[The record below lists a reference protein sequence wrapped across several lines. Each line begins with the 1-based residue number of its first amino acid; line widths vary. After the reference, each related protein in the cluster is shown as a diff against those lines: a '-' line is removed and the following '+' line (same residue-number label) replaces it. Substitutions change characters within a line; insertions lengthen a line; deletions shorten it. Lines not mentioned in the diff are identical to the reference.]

1 MSLFDDLPAIGAAPR
16 AGLFDD
22 LPDVEKDGPLT
33 RGFKR
38 AINSGRTAYNLT
50 TGDAETGAT
59 LAAERADYA
68 RKNPG
73 SPEGNE
79 LMAAWERGDGVTGG
93 IKEVA
98 GEVAKDWTD
107 APNVMS
113 AVRATGKNLGAMGG
127 GILEQM
133 PNMVAP
139 MAGMLAGGAAG
150 SLAGPAGTVGGA
162 FAGATAGNT
171 AMEAAEQVDRA
182 IRQAGINPED
192 KAAVK
197 AYLAAN
203 GDTVLGQAATKGA
216 IIGAV
221 DTATM
226 GAGHLLLSAPGKA
239 AAGRALEGMGVDLA
253 DRAAVKAAMASDDF
267 AARVASDTAYQASQK
282 GLPPLARNATVAA
295 LEPAGEFTGEYLG
308 QGAATGDWDTKGAA
322 LEALS
327 SVGQGAVTFAGQKL
341 YEAATSPLRGKDA
354 PPMPGPGDVDQAN
367 ADLGF
372 AAGQYANLV
381 PSEQPLLG
389 SQPSV
394 IAVPTQDGGTTTI
407 DRNTGPLSDIAV
419 DVVQGQIQTGMPLR
433 AYATT
438 MDAQAALEQRPDG
451 ERMRVAPHPR
461 ASGRYAVVPKT
472 AEALTAIDRK
482 AEAQMKSEERLATVE
497 SEDGNASQVA
507 TTGGQ
512 GSGTVA
518 GGSAGDSSSLGGVT
532 GGRGGATGT
541 SAPGR
546 GADTSLGDASVGDAA
561 LDELAPAP
569 VQPVSSMPAAERV
582 KAERQ
587 AAARAEA
594 QARGAQLTDD
604 EVSSANTAPTEA
616 QQAAGN
622 YQKGHVKIGSLDIS
636 IENPAGSTR
645 SGKEGRKSWSV
656 QMSDHYG
663 YIKRTEGADGEQV
676 DVYVKTGTATDHNGP
691 VFVVDQYN
699 PKTGQFDEHKAFVGY
714 RTALDVTRSYDAHFS
729 DGTGPKRRKGITK
742 MAPDAFT
749 AWARHGD
756 TSQAADKAQAEIAQ
770 STGKESKK
778 RSNGDLYQAAAEA
791 NKRKQERRLPTEQND
806 TLAVREATGAEVSVV
821 SEKELPEADAAPAGH
836 VSRQT
841 AEFSRHVAKLFG
853 KRVVFVEGMPAD
865 GFYNHGNTIYLSTT
879 GSVHHL
885 RLLGH
890 EMLHALR
897 SQSKETYAK
906 LLEAVREVVT
916 DAQLKSQFSDYF
928 SQDKDKKDWTDDQI
942 TEWLADDKNRDFL
955 TEEWMA
961 DLSGNRWTESAFWED
976 VFTQVEG
983 KYGSEQAKGII
994 AKLRLALITALNK
1007 LKTLVRGSAFA
1018 VDGRVGEQ
1026 LDQIRAALATGFAD
1040 YAKAVK
1046 DGQVS
1051 EGNGETKFSGKET
1064 ASDHKMLITREERE
1078 LADKTKL
1085 TREELSKVTKY
1096 AKQFGLPPKQ
1106 VETEVRR
1113 IKARFPES
1121 AGWAP
1126 LEFLRVDPKTMAKKA
1141 TKERPLPADAIF
1153 FVEQGYKFHTGDKS
1167 THDQRVKRLGSAL
1180 AGEITGKYVAAQNG
1194 DPVAK
1199 VIMRQADWYQA
1210 LRGKLRSTFGGF
1222 GDFLAQLLGPT
1233 SANNP
1238 VEPNFK
1244 YGIEALKMATSGKW
1258 DNLFKE
1264 VFAWRADIDA
1274 AAANLDAVIE
1284 KVKAEGGKGV
1294 MKDPRVVLA
1303 AKELKKASVYKGE
1316 HPRRENGKQFGMAT
1330 KGIEQI
1336 LAEAWGDK
1344 SHGDAPKTK
1353 NYYQNIMGRTMEA
1366 TIDVWAARTLRRLAN
1381 ENVGNFP
1388 RIPPVAETAVAGSV
1402 LVDNVTSGSEFGFG
1416 QEVFREA
1423 AEQLRN
1429 SGIPQFEKTTPD
1441 AVQAMIWFAEKEL
1454 WARRDWT
1461 TKVGEEGSIEHEMLL
1476 AGFPDRAQVDAWR
1489 VAARAGHP
1497 NPDTKAFQGKDGAF
1511 RQKAFEKAVA
1521 RWQEVKQIAAEE
1533 LAKIERYPDRFVAG
1547 VTTEIPNDK
1556 PTDSEMSSTAR
1567 ELDAVITGDKVMAKR
1582 VIASTGEFMG
1592 DFERTLDVEAVV
1604 RNGFDANPLWN
1615 KLVEIGDREGQQAVF
1630 LSRVLREDELG
1641 NIDPTKHRPG
1651 VELYFAKPRTL
1662 AEVQP
1667 LMDLINEAGVHGM
1680 TMATEGRRTP
1690 GALAGKD
1697 QPIVGIR
1704 MQHIPEFML
1713 GYGYNVSMTNAEISS
1728 AVLAARDQMRKL
1740 VEQLSARGDVATATA
1755 HWYETRVHFY
1765 GNTESE
1771 GSSRAGSPAVDQR
1784 VWSGQRIGEALAGA
1798 ARFDG
1803 DGKAPLAARRAEL
1816 LAARQVSRRDPAKLS
1831 TQRSNAAR
1839 DERNGGSNARTGE
1852 EVRGYGVSQPGS
1864 VSVQGIHY
1872 SKQERSSLDGRYYGT
1887 GARGAEGPRVRTAE
1901 DARLKERVYF
1911 YVNKETGIRP
1921 EDGVGSI
1928 AHAAQLN
1935 NVYDANADTWVQ
1947 TKVDRALSGDAWLNA
1962 FESAVID
1969 NGFDGYVTDFG
1980 TQRAAV
1986 LLGRH
1991 NVPVT
1996 RGQGAVSETKQA
2008 RRTDLPMGKMTGA
2021 EWKKLEPR
2029 ATELEDDKS
2038 YYRDEI
2044 RYSPDRFQSIAD
2056 DFTGRIREAVANP
2069 RNTRPVL
2076 IHSDTPASMQI
2087 LGWANRPLLVEAS
2100 ELAKI
2105 ANKPGFETDEKIG
2118 NLVLDLARPGAMF
2131 WNEKQG
2137 SLNILRREDMQGAP
2151 ALIAVRAEVASGLAG
2166 KGSEPA
2172 RAHLMVTAHRLENQ
2186 GALLRKITS
2195 GELKPLYLYRAN
2207 PLIKQAMQKKKY
2219 RVVTSRV
2226 LAPENRHAR
2235 FDVKLDMASRLLSE
2249 ADLVKWEQDK
2259 WGDAPKFS
2267 PARWYFSPLQRAF
2280 EQAPDKMFSTAP
2292 QVKAWLSSNASKL
2305 GVKQDEIQWSGIN
2318 DWLDLQGK
2326 NKVSKDQ
2333 VVQYLQQNGVQVEEV
2348 EKGKAGFNE
2357 DDPQLPEDSPLKV
2370 VESDEE
2376 YHGDLALRYKYVV
2389 IDDEADTTKGWG
2401 HTEAE
2406 AISDAYSGHPE
2417 YWGGAEATEYRQYV
2431 LPGGK
2436 NYRELLLTLP
2446 TKAPLSTRYVVEGQG
2461 PGAKLKD
2468 TKTGFTITQ
2477 GYYGRMVEMAMAK
2490 NAEDAGQA
2498 KPFKSAH
2505 WQEPNI
2511 LAHVRFND
2519 RTDAEGKKV
2528 LFIEELQS
2536 DWGQEGKKKGFDTP
2550 RKTKPMSDEEYNAFM
2565 TNMKEAAAEELVRR
2579 GDGKLPLETA
2589 RVIANSQPLIQV
2601 ASWAGMENEYQET
2614 IVRREEDRADHQGS
2628 RTLPSAPFV
2637 TDTKAWLTLGIKRM
2651 IAYAAENGYDKVA
2664 FVNGEQSADRYD
2676 LSKQIKQVLVRPFG
2690 DQWNIK
2696 AYDNGDSARIS
2707 ETINDLSALDDYIGK
2722 DAADRARKQINES
2735 GSADLRGLDL
2745 KVGGE
2750 GMKAFYDKIVPQ
2762 VANDV
2767 LKKLGGGKV
2776 EPVLVTED
2784 GAVNV
2789 GMPNSVGEQS
2799 GFTITPAMR
2808 EQVSRG
2814 LPLFSLARKVS
2825 DAVTSTIGKLD
2836 AAVDGL
2842 SNLPDQFAY
2851 LSDRYLAL
2859 GKIARVDEI
2868 SSEVRK
2874 AFDGAAPADKQAVYD
2889 YLTTRGATT
2898 GRISDHK
2905 LRSIAK
2911 RIKDT
2916 INYTGDQLVA
2926 RGLLDQEARDHY
2938 RDQYLPRMYL
2948 RHMLDD
2954 QAFKVIGMGK
2964 KPSDMGYLK
2973 HRKDIPQEIRDV
2985 VLGEIKDPSFLSVNA
3000 IARAMRDVSLLDW
3013 MGKIAQNNEWVFPEI
3028 FVPWQGKKVT
3038 AYWLR
3043 AEADRIE
3050 NQIPHYTPQNKAK
3063 AEALVAQM
3071 RSTAHQTLGSMSAI
3085 DHKKF
3090 KQIPDTRRYG
3100 LLRGMWVR
3108 NEIYN
3113 DIMGASQIV
3122 NADPTWFEDWFGF
3135 GGKGTRLTQW
3145 WKFTKVAANP
3155 PGQIRNFISNMVML
3169 QLSGIGLHRLPFA
3182 LIEAARDITSNG
3194 KYWQVAKKYGVTES
3208 TFTAQ
3213 ELFRVKRD
3221 LVEMEAQKG
3230 KLSSLRWLMSAG
3242 ARFMEGVSDLYQFS
3256 EALGKTI
3263 KIMEEMKA
3271 GKSEAEAAIEAQ
3283 KWLFDY
3289 SLVPQSVRIAR
3300 NAPVGMPFL
3309 TYQIKVLPR
3318 LLEVAAKH
3326 PWRFLPWAGLLY
3338 GMQAAVASMFGVDD
3352 DELKKLKK
3360 SLPEW
3365 LQDRGHTVFLPFHD
3379 ADGRLQVADVGYFF
3393 PWTFYSQIGKHASE
3407 GKIKKALVDDIG
3419 GQFSAPI
3426 VGAGA
3431 ALMSNYDTFTK
3442 QPIYKETD
3450 PVGYQ
3455 AAAIANYAYDLMA
3468 PPFISSHGVV
3478 SPMGLVDTK
3487 FGGKLT
3493 QALAGTTNR
3502 FGDPK
3507 ATEEQALGAMLG
3519 FNFYGM
3525 DPEHTRVTNLK
3536 VMEYKIHEAEK
3547 SLKQRLMD
3555 KGLTQEQRTTA
3566 VRDYRERMNELQQ
3579 EMVEYAKES
3588 QVPDQLKVRKQ

>member
-171 AMEAAEQVDRA
+171 AMESAEQVDRA

-192 KAAVK
+192 KEAVK

-253 DRAAVKAAMASDDF
+253 NRAAVKAAMASDDF

-1046 DGQVS
+1046 DGQV
-1051 EGNGETKFSGKET
+1051 EQGAGATKFARGT
-1064 ASDHKMLITREERE
+1064 ADQTLPTRWPTSKALKPSVNDDMITD
-1078 LADKTKL
+1078 LATLKQDPKQ
-1085 TREELSKVTKY
+1085 Y
-1096 AKQFGLPPKQ
+1096 AK
-1106 VETEVRR
+1106 
-1113 IKARFPES
+1113 A
-1121 AGWAP
+1121 
-1126 LEFLRVDPKTMAKKA
+1126 
-1141 TKERPLPADAIF
+1141 
-1153 FVEQGYKFHTGDKS
+1153 
-1167 THDQRVKRLGSAL
+1167 
-1180 AGEITGKYVAAQNG
+1180 VAAVLEEPGMQSA
-1194 DPVAK
+1194 DIVA
-1199 VIMRQADWYQA
+1199 
-1210 LRGKLRSTFGGF
+1210 G
-1222 GDFLAQLLGPT
+1222 
-1233 SANNP
+1233 
-1238 VEPNFK
+1238 
-1244 YGIEALKMATSGKW
+1244 
-1258 DNLFKE
+1258 
-1264 VFAWRADIDA
+1264 DIDA
-1274 AAANLDAVIE
+1274 QTEHVIGRMQSNLLWLYDQVPEAIRNRSKLWYDGAREIADRWAKAYDITQSQAA
-1284 KVKAEGGKGV
+1284 G
-1294 MKDPRVVLA
+1294 VLA
-1303 AKELKKASVYKGE
+1303 
-1316 HPRRENGKQFGMAT
+1316 
-1330 KGIEQI
+1330 
-1336 LAEAWGDK
+1336 
-1344 SHGDAPKTK
+1344 
-1353 NYYQNIMGRTMEA
+1353 
-1366 TIDVWAARTLRRLAN
+1366 
-1381 ENVGNFP
+1381 
-1388 RIPPVAETAVAGSV
+1388 V
-1402 LVDNVTSGSEFGFG
+1402 LSPQKDWFMNVTMAERVLDILRDKMSHRWDDRMDSAAFSFLTKEAG
-1416 QEVFREA
+1416 RED
-1423 AEQLRN
+1423 
-1429 SGIPQFEKTTPD
+1429 P
-1441 AVQAMIWFAEKEL
+1441 
-1454 WARRDWT
+1454 
-1461 TKVGEEGSIEHEMLL
+1461 
-1476 AGFPDRAQVDAWR
+1476 
-1489 VAARAGHP
+1489 
-1497 NPDTKAFQGKDGAF
+1497 DGAKNM
-1511 RQKAFEKAVA
+1511 KAYAAV
-1521 RWQEVKQIAAEE
+1521 KG
-1533 LAKIERYPDRFVAG
+1533 K
-1547 VTTEIPNDK
+1547 
-1556 PTDSEMSSTAR
+1556 
-1567 ELDAVITGDKVMAKR
+1567 
-1582 VIASTGEFMG
+1582 
-1592 DFERTLDVEAVV
+1592 
-1604 RNGFDANPLWN
+1604 
-1615 KLVEIGDREGQQAVF
+1615 
-1630 LSRVLREDELG
+1630 
-1641 NIDPTKHRPG
+1641 
-1651 VELYFAKPRTL
+1651 TL
-1662 AEVQP
+1662 AEVTKHH
-1667 LMDLINEAGVHGM
+1667 DLRQMGIWIRAYDEAYHDAKHAIV
-1680 TMATEGRRTP
+1680 TP
-1690 GALAGKD
+1690 
-1697 QPIVGIR
+1697 
-1704 MQHIPEFML
+1704 
-1713 GYGYNVSMTNAEISS
+1713 
-1728 AVLAARDQMRKL
+1728 
-1740 VEQLSARGDVATATA
+1740 
-1755 HWYETRVHFY
+1755 
-1765 GNTESE
+1765 E
-1771 GSSRAGSPAVDQR
+1771 GSFVEDKTTVKGEPTLRAWGDFTTGGKAASIYLDGSPENINKQLGGEHKVRNFYNNIYAPKDPRFTTIDTHAVAADMLR
-1784 VWSGQRIGEALAGA
+1784 PLAGA
-1798 ARFDG
+1798 DKPVSENFGKTGGTNLTGLSGTYALHYEAYRRAAEERGVLPREMQSITWEAVRGLFTEGFKGKKENLRAVDDVWRQVDSGKLSVSDARNRIIEMAGGIEHPDWWNEGNAEYRAVLRDKTYIQERKPFAGAKVTFEVAPDPRNAEL
-1803 DGKAPLAARRAEL
+1803 KARWDALDAAARHSISDKVTWKIAAKALASFADDNMKGELHHQMGGWMADTNPSLSIWFNKRASGTKINQFARMLGTALRQESMMRTSPRPFKGMDGEKVKPAGAIVIDRKPGDSVEDIYAKVRTVADAKGVPYVFGHTTDDGHMVIIHQDEAAISTVDLHHRIDEALGGDYDVSHSNIYVEFLNQGRNSYGFTGKKADPADASARTRANQLRAEADVIFDQL
-1816 LAARQVSRRDPAKLS
+1816 VGGAKLS
-1831 TQRSNAAR
+1831 TQRSNAAS
-1839 DERNGGSNARTGE
+1839 DGRNGELAAQGSG
-1852 EVRGYGVSQPGS
+1852 EVRGYGTSQPGS
-1864 VSVQGIHY
+1864 VTVQGTHY
-1872 SKQERSSLDGRYYGT
+1872 SKQERANLDGRYYGT
-1887 GARGAEGPRVRTAE
+1887 GMRGAEGPRVQAAT
-1901 DARLKERVYF
+1901 DPRLKERVYF
-1911 YVNKETGIRP
+1911 YVDKGTGVRP

-1928 AHAAQLN
+1928 AHTAQLN
-1935 NVYDANADTWVQ
+1935 NVYDGNADTWVQ
-1947 TKVDRALSGDAWLNA
+1947 AKVGRELKGEAWMNA

-1996 RGQGAVSETKQA
+1996 RGKGGVSEAKQA
-2008 RRTDLPMGKMTGA
+2008 AITAKRTDLPMGKMTGA

-2038 YYRDEI
+2038 YYRDQV
-2044 RYSPDRFQSIAD
+2044 RFSPSRFDAIAEAFADRSRRAL
-2056 DFTGRIREAVANP
+2056 ANP

-2087 LGWANRPLLVEAS
+2087 LGWANRPLMVEAS

-2131 WNEKQG
+2131 WNDKQG
-2137 SLNILRREDMQGAP
+2137 SLNILRREDMRGAP
-2151 ALIAVRAEVASGLAG
+2151 ALIAVRPGVPMGID
-2166 KGSEPA
+2166 

-2195 GELKPLYLYRAN
+2195 GELKPLYLDQAN
-2207 PLIKQAMQKKKY
+2207 PLIKQAMQTRKY
-2219 RVVTSRV
+2219 RASTLDL
-2226 LAPENRHAR
+2226 LAPENLHAR
-2235 FDVKLDMASRLLSE
+2235 ASVQLDTSSRLLSE
-2249 ADLVKWEQDK
+2249 ADLVKWEQDN

-2267 PARWYFSPLQRAF
+2267 PARCRRP
-2280 EQAPDKMFSTAP
+2280 
-2292 QVKAWLSSNASKL
+2292 
-2305 GVKQDEIQWSGIN
+2305 
-2318 DWLDLQGK
+2318 
-2326 NKVSKDQ
+2326 
-2333 VVQYLQQNGVQVEEV
+2333 
-2348 EKGKAGFNE
+2348 
-2357 DDPQLPEDSPLKV
+2357 
-2370 VESDEE
+2370 
-2376 YHGDLALRYKYVV
+2376 
-2389 IDDEADTTKGWG
+2389 
-2401 HTEAE
+2401 
-2406 AISDAYSGHPE
+2406 
-2417 YWGGAEATEYRQYV
+2417 
-2431 LPGGK
+2431 
-2436 NYRELLLTLP
+2436 P
-2446 TKAPLSTRYVVEGQG
+2446 TG
-2461 PGAKLKD
+2461 
-2468 TKTGFTITQ
+2468 
-2477 GYYGRMVEMAMAK
+2477 
-2490 NAEDAGQA
+2490 
-2498 KPFKSAH
+2498 
-2505 WQEPNI
+2505 
-2511 LAHVRFND
+2511 
-2519 RTDAEGKKV
+2519 
-2528 LFIEELQS
+2528 
-2536 DWGQEGKKKGFDTP
+2536 
-2550 RKTKPMSDEEYNAFM
+2550 
-2565 TNMKEAAAEELVRR
+2565 
-2579 GDGKLPLETA
+2579 
-2589 RVIANSQPLIQV
+2589 
-2601 ASWAGMENEYQET
+2601 
-2614 IVRREEDRADHQGS
+2614 
-2628 RTLPSAPFV
+2628 
-2637 TDTKAWLTLGIKRM
+2637 
-2651 IAYAAENGYDKVA
+2651 
-2664 FVNGEQSADRYD
+2664 
-2676 LSKQIKQVLVRPFG
+2676 
-2690 DQWNIK
+2690 
-2696 AYDNGDSARIS
+2696 
-2707 ETINDLSALDDYIGK
+2707 
-2722 DAADRARKQINES
+2722 
-2735 GSADLRGLDL
+2735 
-2745 KVGGE
+2745 
-2750 GMKAFYDKIVPQ
+2750 
-2762 VANDV
+2762 
-2767 LKKLGGGKV
+2767 
-2776 EPVLVTED
+2776 
-2784 GAVNV
+2784 
-2789 GMPNSVGEQS
+2789 
-2799 GFTITPAMR
+2799 
-2808 EQVSRG
+2808 
-2814 LPLFSLARKVS
+2814 
-2825 DAVTSTIGKLD
+2825 
-2836 AAVDGL
+2836 
-2842 SNLPDQFAY
+2842 
-2851 LSDRYLAL
+2851 
-2859 GKIARVDEI
+2859 
-2868 SSEVRK
+2868 
-2874 AFDGAAPADKQAVYD
+2874 
-2889 YLTTRGATT
+2889 
-2898 GRISDHK
+2898 
-2905 LRSIAK
+2905 
-2911 RIKDT
+2911 
-2916 INYTGDQLVA
+2916 
-2926 RGLLDQEARDHY
+2926 
-2938 RDQYLPRMYL
+2938 
-2948 RHMLDD
+2948 
-2954 QAFKVIGMGK
+2954 
-2964 KPSDMGYLK
+2964 
-2973 HRKDIPQEIRDV
+2973 
-2985 VLGEIKDPSFLSVNA
+2985 
-3000 IARAMRDVSLLDW
+3000 
-3013 MGKIAQNNEWVFPEI
+3013 
-3028 FVPWQGKKVT
+3028 
-3038 AYWLR
+3038 
-3043 AEADRIE
+3043 
-3050 NQIPHYTPQNKAK
+3050 
-3063 AEALVAQM
+3063 
-3071 RSTAHQTLGSMSAI
+3071 GSMPPSCASCSS
-3085 DHKKF
+3085 
-3090 KQIPDTRRYG
+3090 PRR
-3100 LLRGMWVR
+3100 
-3108 NEIYN
+3108 
-3113 DIMGASQIV
+3113 
-3122 NADPTWFEDWFGF
+3122 
-3135 GGKGTRLTQW
+3135 
-3145 WKFTKVAANP
+3145 
-3155 PGQIRNFISNMVML
+3155 
-3169 QLSGIGLHRLPFA
+3169 
-3182 LIEAARDITSNG
+3182 
-3194 KYWQVAKKYGVTES
+3194 
-3208 TFTAQ
+3208 
-3213 ELFRVKRD
+3213 
-3221 LVEMEAQKG
+3221 
-3230 KLSSLRWLMSAG
+3230 
-3242 ARFMEGVSDLYQFS
+3242 
-3256 EALGKTI
+3256 
-3263 KIMEEMKA
+3263 
-3271 GKSEAEAAIEAQ
+3271 
-3283 KWLFDY
+3283 
-3289 SLVPQSVRIAR
+3289 
-3300 NAPVGMPFL
+3300 
-3309 TYQIKVLPR
+3309 
-3318 LLEVAAKH
+3318 
-3326 PWRFLPWAGLLY
+3326 
-3338 GMQAAVASMFGVDD
+3338 
-3352 DELKKLKK
+3352 
-3360 SLPEW
+3360 
-3365 LQDRGHTVFLPFHD
+3365 
-3379 ADGRLQVADVGYFF
+3379 
-3393 PWTFYSQIGKHASE
+3393 
-3407 GKIKKALVDDIG
+3407 
-3419 GQFSAPI
+3419 
-3426 VGAGA
+3426 
-3431 ALMSNYDTFTK
+3431 
-3442 QPIYKETD
+3442 
-3450 PVGYQ
+3450 
-3455 AAAIANYAYDLMA
+3455 
-3468 PPFISSHGVV
+3468 
-3478 SPMGLVDTK
+3478 
-3487 FGGKLT
+3487 
-3493 QALAGTTNR
+3493 
-3502 FGDPK
+3502 
-3507 ATEEQALGAMLG
+3507 
-3519 FNFYGM
+3519 
-3525 DPEHTRVTNLK
+3525 
-3536 VMEYKIHEAEK
+3536 
-3547 SLKQRLMD
+3547 
-3555 KGLTQEQRTTA
+3555 
-3566 VRDYRERMNELQQ
+3566 
-3579 EMVEYAKES
+3579 
-3588 QVPDQLKVRKQ
+3588 